1 MSDID
6 VKPSLLTRVKT
17 LQASSPKRN
26 KEKTNDRQLMPPHLP
41 EIGELYR
48 TMPNHIARSSLFAP
62 IGTKPKQI
70 YNDVTLVSRQ
80 DAVIKFSGEQLD
92 ESQADVW
99 MQVMFEASKFPLG
112 HPVEINRSKFL
123 QAIGRTT
130 TGTNFEWLHRSME
143 KLVLAILSIQFKCN
157 RSQRI
162 LTIGKNSELH
172 LINSFDYDDK
182 SQKHIL
188 RIDPRWSLMY
198 RNNEYSLIDWSKR
211 LKIGHKQDMAKSL
224 QRLISTSSDEIQYYS
239 LEWLKEKFVYT
250 GRLRDFK
257 PAIVKA
263 MKELTRLK
271 IITEARIEKS
281 KKGNIQT
288 VWRRLKNS

>member
-1 MSDID
+1 
-6 VKPSLLTRVKT
+6 
-17 LQASSPKRN
+17 
-26 KEKTNDRQLMPPHLP
+26 
-41 EIGELYR
+41 
-48 TMPNHIARSSLFAP
+48 
-62 IGTKPKQI
+62 
-70 YNDVTLVSRQ
+70 
-80 DAVIKFSGEQLD
+80 
-92 ESQADVW
+92 
-99 MQVMFEASKFPLG
+99 
-112 HPVEINRSKFL
+112 
-123 QAIGRTT
+123 
-130 TGTNFEWLHRSME
+130 
-143 KLVLAILSIQFKCN
+143 
-157 RSQRI
+157 
-162 LTIGKNSELH
+162 
-172 LINSFDYDDK
+172 
-182 SQKHIL
+182 
-188 RIDPRWSLMY
+188 MY